1 MEFKEI
7 LQLNLN
13 TICRLS
19 GFRLVNP
26 FFSSPDLS
34 FGESRS
40 FPRSCLGSWRWPPG
54 WPVPG
59 PRRDR
64 WVPRRSESSLSAK
77 QFSGKCVEE
86 YLS

>member
-1 MEFKEI
+1 
-7 LQLNLN
+7 
-13 TICRLS
+13 
-19 GFRLVNP
+19 
-26 FFSSPDLS
+26 
-34 FGESRS
+34 
-40 FPRSCLGSWRWPPG
+40 
-54 WPVPG
+54 VPG